1 MNLPEFSINRRVTIT
16 MITLIVVLFGVVSF
30 FTLGLDLMPD
40 IESPVLTI
48 VTDYEGVAA
57 EDVEQLVTKPIEE
70 VISNVKGI
78 KSVNSTSAE
87 GRSSVVAEFDWGSD
101 LDAKGQDIRDMIER
115 IKKYLPTD
123 VGTPLVIK
131 MNISQMPV
139 ILFGVNGMK
148 NANQLGKYLDDD
160 VVPRIERIDG
170 VAQVMSVGGLSRE
183 INVFLDRSKLEL
195 YKIGTA
201 QVMGALNQGNLN
213 VSGGYINAGHK
224 EYLVRTVGVFKD
236 IRVIENTVITNF
248 KGAPVRIRDVGRVQ
262 DTYEESRHFLRVNG
276 KDAVMFAISKQ
287 SGANTV
293 NVVKKVKKT
302 LDELA
307 PDFPSGIEFH
317 PIFDQS
323 QIIER
328 STSSTIKEVV
338 IGGLLAVLLIMLFLR
353 DWRPT
358 FAIGI
363 AIPLSI
369 LTAFIGLKLLGYT
382 FNIMTLGG
390 LALVVGRL
398 VDDAVVVIENTFRHL
413 HEGDNRREAA
423 KKGASEVGLAIG
435 SSTLVTIAVFLPMAL
450 SGGMAGQLTRPLAA
464 TICLGLL
471 ASLFVAM
478 TIVPMI
484 ASSIFKKKSAETLEK
499 DEKRFNKIRKLYEK
513 ALQWSL
519 SHRKTVLTVTGAAF
533 ALSVAVIPRLGA
545 EFMPA
550 SDSGM
555 AILKIKMPVGTSLTE
570 TQGIVSVIE
579 KRVESLEEKRFVL
592 ASVGPGSS
600 KMSSGSSALSA
611 SDVNEAMLMIRFK
624 DREDRKRSSDDII
637 ADLRKSFPILR
648 GSSLEFIDISG
659 MGGSSSPIELKIFG
673 KDLDVLKQKA
683 DESMALIKD
692 IPGLKDISISMQEGK
707 PEFRILPN
715 RDKAATMGLTVG
727 EIGSAVRYSNL
738 GQVAT
743 RYRDQG
749 DEIDVRIRLDPSNRT
764 GTEDMRLVPIVSR
777 TGTVTPVANI
787 ADIQFDK
794 GPVKITRENRTR
806 KVTITANI
814 QGRDVNS
821 ITSDIKAK
829 FKGLH
834 LPSGYFV
841 EYGGTYKNMS
851 ETIRDLSLAL
861 LIAILLVYMI
871 MAALFESF
879 SQPFVIMFAVP
890 LGLIGTVMGLGAF
903 GLTVSAPA
911 FMGFIILVGIVVT
924 NGIVMIDYVNKLR
937 AKGIEKHEALVQGAS
952 VRLRPIIITALAT
965 IMGVI
970 PMIFAR
976 SQGSEMMSPLAVTV
990 GCGLLISTFMT
1001 LFVVP
1006 VVYSIVDRVSYKA
1019 SQGLKKR
1026 VLGHEHA

>member
-16 MITLIVVLFGVVSF
+16 MITLIVVLFGIVSF

-40 IESPVLTI
+40 IEKPVLT
-48 VTDYEGVAA
+48 VMTNYEGVAA

-78 KSVNSTSAE
+78 KSVNSISAE
-87 GRSSVVAEFDWGSD
+87 GRSSVVAEFEWGSD

-115 IKKYLPTD
+115 IKKYLPED
-123 VGTPLVIK
+123 AENPLVIK

-139 ILFGVNGMK
+139 IMYGVTGMK
-148 NANQLGKYLDDD
+148 NANELGKYLDDD

-170 VAQVMSVGGLSRE
+170 VAQVMSVGGLARE
-183 INVFLDRSKLEL
+183 IDVFLDRSKLEL

-201 QVMGALNQGNLN
+201 QVMGALSQGNQN
-213 VSGGYINAGHK
+213 VSGGYVNSGHK
-224 EYLVRTVGVFKD
+224 EYLVRTVGVFKN
-236 IRVIENTVITNF
+236 INIIENTVITNY
-248 KGAPVRIRDVGRVQ
+248 KGAAVRIRDVGRVQ
-262 DTYEESRHFLRVNG
+262 DTYEESRHYLRVNG
-276 KDAVMFAISKQ
+276 KDAVMFAIMKQ

-293 NVVKKVKKT
+293 NVVKKAQKT
-302 LDELA
+302 LSELA
-307 PDFPSGIEFH
+307 PSFPSGIEFH

-323 QIIER
+323 EIIER
-328 STSSTIKEVV
+328 STSSTIKEVI
-338 IGGLLAVLLIMLFLR
+338 IGGFLAVLLIMLFLR

-358 FAIGI
+358 FAIAM

-382 FNIMTLGG
+382 FNIMTLGA

-413 HEGDNRREAA
+413 HAGDNRKEAA

-450 SGGMAGQLTRPLAA
+450 SGGLAGQLTRPLAA
-464 TICLGLL
+464 TISLGLL

-484 ASSIFKKKSAETLEK
+484 ASLLFKKKSAEVFEK
-499 DEKRFNKIRKLYEK
+499 DEKQFNKIRKAYEAGLK
-513 ALQWSL
+513 WSL
-519 SHRKTVLTVTGAAF
+519 SHRKTILTVAGVAF
-533 ALSVAVIPRLGA
+533 ALSVVAIPRLGA

-555 AILKIKMPVGTSLTE
+555 ALLKIKMPVGTNLEE
-570 TQGIVSVIE
+570 THRMVSTIE
-579 KRVESLEEKRFVL
+579 KRIESMEEKQFIL
-592 ASVGPGSS
+592 ASVGPSSS
-600 KMSSGSSALSA
+600 KMSSGSSLSA
-611 SDVNEAMLMIRFK
+611 SDVNEAMLMIRLK
-624 DREDRKRSSDDII
+624 DRKDRKRSSDAII

-648 GSSLEFIDISG
+648 DASFEFVEISG
-659 MGGSSSPIELKIFG
+659 MSASSSPIELKFFG
-673 KDLDVLKQKA
+673 KDLDILKTKA
-683 DESMALIKD
+683 DEAMALIKD
-692 IPGLKDISISMQEGK
+692 VPGLKDINISMQEGK
-707 PEFRILPN
+707 PEFRILPD
-715 RDKAATMGLTVG
+715 RDKAATMGLSVG
-727 EIGSAVRYSNL
+727 DIGNAVRYSNF
-738 GQVAT
+738 GQVVT

-749 DEIDVRIRLDPSNRT
+749 DEIDVRMRLDKDNRS
-764 GTEDMRLVPIVSR
+764 GTEDMRLIPIVSR

-787 ADIQFDK
+787 ADIKYDK
-794 GPVKITRENRTR
+794 GPVQITRENRTR
-806 KVTITANI
+806 KITITANI

-821 ITSDIKAK
+821 ITTDIKAK
-829 FKGLH
+829 FKNLQ
-834 LPSGYFV
+834 LAPGYFI

-851 ETIRDLSLAL
+851 ETVRDLSIAL
-861 LIAILLVYMI
+861 IISILLVYMI

-879 SQPFVIMFAVP
+879 SQPFVIMFAIP
-890 LGLIGTVMGLGAF
+890 LGLIGVVAGLGAF
-903 GLTVSAPA
+903 GLTISAPSL
-911 FMGFIILVGIVVT
+911 MGFIILVGIVVT

-937 AKGIEKHEALVQGAS
+937 AQGLEKHEALVQGAS

-976 SQGSEMMSPLAVTV
+976 SQGSEMMLPLAVTV
-990 GCGLLISTFMT
+990 GCGLLVSTFMT
-1001 LFVVP
+1001 LFIVP

-1019 SQGLKKR
+1019 SKSLKKR